1 MTQEKINRRR
11 LLQAAVGGTVAVSA
25 ATLAGSTPALAGSP
39 AHGPVHGPAKG
50 RLLPKNKLGIQLFSI
65 RDKVSQLGF
74 RAVFEE
80 LSRIGFRE
88 VEFAGYTQSTSILG
102 RQITVP
108 EIRQLL
114 DDNGLVGAGSH
125 VGLGNF
131 TNPSQRE
138 IEFENA
144 QILGLSYVGTA
155 NAPTGDN
162 TVAGYKAAAE
172 VFNEIGAA
180 AARRRLKFYQHNH
193 AGEFAFA
200 TDQPRVRLYD
210 VFLKNTDPRLVYLE
224 MDIYWAYVG
233 AYRYPGFD
241 PARYVLANK
250 GRYPLFH
257 IKDGDTNPENAN
269 GYDIVEFGA
278 GDLPFADFLRKVNQ
292 SGKPYKP
299 IWEQDTAPSTL
310 PNPPGS
316 FGAAERSFQAMA
328 NLRG

>member
-1 MTQEKINRRR
+1 MTKEKIDRRR
-11 LLQAAVGGTVAVSA
+11 LLQAAIGGTVAVSA
-25 ATLAGSTPALAGSP
+25 ATLAGPAPAFAAPPAQST
-39 AHGPVHGPAKG
+39 AKG
-50 RLLPKNKLGIQLFSI
+50 QLLSKNKIGIQLFSI

-88 VEFAGYTQSTSILG
+88 VEFAGYNQSTSILG

-162 TVAGYKAAAE
+162 TVAGYRAAAD

-180 AARRRLKFYQHNH
+180 AAGRGLKFYQHNH

-210 VFLKNTDPRLVYLE
+210 VFLRHTDPRLVYLE
-224 MDIYWAYVG
+224 LDIYWAYVG

-241 PARYVLANK
+241 PANYVLANK

-257 IKDGDTNPENAN
+257 IKDGDTNPDNPN

-278 GDLPFADFLRKVNQ
+278 GDLPFANFLCKINK
-292 SGKPYKP
+292 SGKSYKP
-299 IWEQDTAPSTL
+299 IWEQDTAPNAQ

-316 FGAAERSFQAMA
+316 FGAAEHSYQAMV